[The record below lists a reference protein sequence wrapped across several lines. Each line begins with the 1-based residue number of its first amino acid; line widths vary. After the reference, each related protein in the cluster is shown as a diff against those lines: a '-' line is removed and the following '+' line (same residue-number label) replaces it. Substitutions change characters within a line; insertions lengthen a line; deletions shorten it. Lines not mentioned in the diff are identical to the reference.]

1 MLYRVWYRNIVSK
14 MPENL
19 VEKGGGPFFS
29 LASLLVRKPKPIP
42 IDIQGLRFPYPVGM
56 PSGWVDD
63 VTKLQ
68 TAIRLGVGIP
78 IIKTITRKPRV
89 GNPRPR
95 VIRLSDGLI
104 NSLGLPNKGMDWW
117 LQKLERIKSNIPLI
131 ASLKGENIGEWQEMI
146 DAFDTKVSLME
157 LNFSCPNTEEGVMDI
172 QESVKIIESIAGL
185 SDKIWI
191 KLSPEY
197 SPSENLQFIKKVRSN
212 IRGVTLINTV
222 PISDERLGNPRKTGG
237 LSGEPIFLTL
247 KQHLRKFRKE
257 FPTFSDLP
265 IFATGGIHPK
275 TAPSILKE
283 FRAVPFMLTSFLMN
297 GPKTYVSAIQE
308 IKSQLDVEEIN
319 ELLE

>member
-1 MLYRVWYRNIVSK
+1 

-19 VEKGGGPFFS
+19 VEKGGGSFFS
-29 LASLLVRKPKPIP
+29 LASLFVRKPNPLPIN
-42 IDIQGLRFPYPVGM
+42 IRGLRFPYPVGM
-56 PSGWVDD
+56 PSGWIDD

-78 IIKTITRKPRV
+78 IIKTITKKPRS

-117 LQKLERIKSNIPLI
+117 LQRLEKIKSDIPI
-131 ASLKGENIGEWQEMI
+131 IVSLKGETIEEWQELVS
-146 DAFDTKVSLME
+146 AFDSKVSLIE

-172 QESVKIIESIAGL
+172 EESVKIIDSVAGL
-185 SDKIWI
+185 SDKIWL

-197 SPSENLQFIKKVRSN
+197 SPFENLQFVKNVRSS

-222 PISDERLGNPRKTGG
+222 PIRDERLGNPKKTGG

-247 KQHLRKFRKE
+247 KQHLRAFRKE

-265 IFATGGIHPK
+265 IFATGGVHPK
-275 TAPSILKE
+275 TAPQILKE
-283 FRAVPFMLTSFLMN
+283 FRAIPFMLTAFLMN

-308 IKSQLDVEEIN
+308 IKSQLDAEEIN